1 MVNVYGSSESTWFNL
16 NPGDVSICSRMYWQV
31 LDLICPYV
39 KPHMV
44 MVGPK
49 LTKVAAKADRNIQW
63 IPEIATGIIIFL
75 KNLGISKKT
84 VYQECDDYDH
94 SHES

>member
-1 MVNVYGSSESTWFNL
+1 
-16 NPGDVSICSRMYWQV
+16 
-31 LDLICPYV
+31 
-39 KPHMV
+39 MV